1 MEDNN
6 NMNIFGSNNV
16 FQKKTQAV
24 PISQTFLASV
34 FGWMFLGLA
43 LTAVTAWLTASTPAL
58 IGAMY
63 GARGGMTLFGWIVLL
78 APLGFVVLMSARINK
93 MAASTMALLFV
104 LFSVLMGMSLSSVL
118 LVYTGASIAKTF
130 VIASGMFGT
139 MAIVGYT
146 TKTDLTRFGSIMI
159 MGVIGLFIAMIV
171 NMFLHSSG
179 LDYIVSFIGVLLF
192 TGLTAYDVQKL
203 KRIGAGMV
211 QGVEDTRKMTIMGA
225 LSLYLDFIN
234 LFLFLLRFFGDQ
246 R

>member
-1 MEDNN
+1 MEDNI
-6 NMNIFGSNNV
+6 NIFGNNNLTG
-16 FQKKTQAV
+16 QKTQAV

-43 LTAVTAWLTASTPAL
+43 ITAVTAWLTASTPVL

-63 GARGGMTLFGWIVLL
+63 GAKGGFTLFGGIVTFAPFILL
-78 APLGFVVLMSARINK
+78 FLIFGRVNR
-93 MAASTMALLFV
+93 MAASTMALSFI
-104 LFSVLMGMSLSSVL
+104 LFSILLGMSLSSVL
-118 LVYTGASIAKTF
+118 LVYTGASVAKTF
-130 VIASGMFGT
+130 IIASGMFGT
-139 MAIVGYT
+139 MAVVGYT

-159 MGVIGLFIAMIV
+159 MGVVGLVIAMLV
-171 NMFLHSSG
+171 NIFMRSSG
-179 LDYIVSFIGVLLF
+179 LEYIISFLGVLLF